1 VKESTK
7 KNFGK
12 IFNQEVWEAE
22 IEEEENLKCQQELEE
37 MRLSKDRLGVESNL
51 VEKAMNGG
59 VDIVLERDEE
69 VKDGECSY

>member
-1 VKESTK
+1 
-7 KNFGK
+7 
-12 IFNQEVWEAE
+12 
-22 IEEEENLKCQQELEE
+22 

-69 VKDGECSY
+69 VKDGECSYQEVLGIPGSKS